1 MEIKE
6 YEITNE
12 DVVIGGEKTEETNE
26 EMKDEE
32 QIFTPEET
40 SEAVLTGEDRE
51 FVVQE
56 NQHSEDDENVR
67 DKPIGVYAKYD
78 ENGNVKEVNSD
89 IFITDFAGWTKIDE
103 GYGDRYAHAQS
114 QYFEQEPDKM

>member
-6 YEITNE
+6 YEITND
-12 DVVIGGEKTEETNE
+12 DVVIGDETTAETQGEMKSEWQTFTPKETNE
-26 EMKDEE
+26 DK
-32 QIFTPEET
+32 
-40 SEAVLTGEDRE
+40 LTGEDRE
-51 FVVQE
+51 FAVQE

-78 ENGNVKEVNSD
+78 ENGNIKEVNSD

-114 QYFEQEPDKM
+114 QYFNNNEQ